1 MQHLDTVYKGEIIY
15 IPVKLKPFIE
25 PWLEQRSK
33 GKGFQGRVLGSG
45 GFQSN
50 VNPSTHNG
58 YAYGNKRVM
67 FFCEDELLKAYKN
80 MPVPHIPEKI
90 TEEAFVIEFT
100 LEPPE
105 AKAVTESSKPWQ
117 QTGAKKVER
126 KQKGGEKLW

>member
-25 PWLEQRSK
+25 PWLSTRGDKGRQGFQNTGRTTDGFRFRSK
-33 GKGFQGRVLGSG
+33 KVI
-45 GFQSN
+45 
-50 VNPSTHNG
+50 
-58 YAYGNKRVM
+58 
-67 FFCEDELLKAYKN
+67 FFCEDELLKAYKS
-80 MPVPHIPEKI
+80 MPIPHIPEKI